1 VKQEA
6 KPDPAMK
13 KEYEK
18 KKAAATTKMS
28 AEKEDPSVKSTEE
41 TKLKAQIYMSLPDGV
56 KVSALND
63 TLEALLSDNEGMA
76 PAEIYRIVL
85 SDMETFT
92 KLLEERC
99 AQDDVESDAE
109 EPVAEDVKPEP
120 EKDEYSDFRKEWAN
134 LSWKQFVLFI
144 IKETD
149 KFKSNREEYD
159 AAVAKFDRLKVKDG
173 GNKDMCFPYMFDYS
187 DAERG
192 DKLNTTKSVIPD
204 IKNLQELS
212 TLKQYKV
219 SFPSMCKEIETDTG
233 LSSETTDPEV
243 AELLN
248 DEVETRIT
256 DWESNN
262 KRKYTED

>member
-1 VKQEA
+1 
-6 KPDPAMK
+6 
-13 KEYEK
+13 
-18 KKAAATTKMS
+18 
-28 AEKEDPSVKSTEE
+28 
-41 TKLKAQIYMSLPDGV
+41 MSLPDGV

-99 AQDDVESDAE
+99 AQDDVEPDTE

-149 KFKSNREEYD
+149 KFKSNKEEYD

-187 DAERG
+187 EADEP
-192 DKLNTTKSVIPD
+192 KQLKTTDSVIPD
-204 IKNLQELS
+204 VKSVQELS
-212 TLKQYKV
+212 TLKQYSV
-219 SFPSMCKEIETDTG
+219 SFPSMCKLIENDTG
-233 LSSETTDPEV
+233 ISSATVDPEE
-243 AELLN
+243 AELFN

-256 DWESNN
+256 DWEASN
-262 KRKYTED
+262 KRKYEED